1 MTSQTRPR
9 STPQLDALFVST
21 ARRLGLL
28 RAVRGATMSLLL
40 SALWLVRGCIVQ
52 DAGSNAWPTMAHI
65 TLFVG
70 AAIIGAM
77 LGWWRS
83 LPAQRAVAA
92 TLERFVP
99 ASRNLFVTAA
109 ELSRDELSR
118 DELARTTPPP
128 VAAFVLQRANDLAGT
143 VHVDAMF
150 PIRHRLIALTGSVVL
165 GALAVVLIRGVQRE
179 AFITP
184 RAAIASITG
193 RVEITRITV
202 RVTPPRYTK
211 RDATTARNP
220 ARVDALIGSSI
231 TLTVDANADSLVVT
245 TRDSARAIARGDATA
260 FTISLPATLDGFV
273 SLEPRS
279 HNGRVGVRRLIGL
292 SVHSDESPRVR
303 IAQPARDMIFPD
315 AKHTLDVHIDA
326 ADDLGL
332 AALTLRYT
340 KVSGAGER
348 FTFTEGEIPITITR
362 ANATQWTA
370 QAKLALE
377 PLLTEAGDLVVYRA
391 IATDARPG
399 SPPVESDAYIA
410 ELTAPGGIAAA
421 GFSVDP
427 DENRYALSQQMV
439 ILKTERLIAT
449 RAATPTANVADD
461 AAQLAIEQRRVRAE
475 FVFMMGGE
483 FAQGSTGDDVTGEL
497 DETAE
502 AEAEGDLAA
511 GRMANRG
518 RVSLL
523 AAVRNMSR
531 ATGALTTADLTTA
544 LAREKVALK
553 YLQDAFARQRFLM
566 RALSQREQLD
576 LTRRQTGKL
585 DSIARAVQVIPE
597 GARDA
602 HRLALRAVLRD
613 VLAAGATVPR
623 DASELTALAERVLQ
637 IDPSA
642 KTAQRV
648 AAQLSAASAAP
659 GDDGKVRAVTALLD
673 SAATGLTGMMR
684 ESLRPAAS
692 APLPRELRELQSHL
706 QSHLQ
711 SQPQSR
717 GKR

>member
-9 STPQLDALFVST
+9 STPQLDALFAST

-28 RAVRGATMSLLL
+28 RAVRGATMALLL
-40 SALWLVRGCIVQ
+40 SALWLLRGCIVQ

-70 AAIIGAM
+70 AAIIGAI

-83 LPAQRAVAA
+83 LPEQRAVAA
-92 TLERFVP
+92 TLERLVP
-99 ASRNLFVTAA
+99 TSRNLFVTAA

-118 DELARTTPPP
+118 DELAGTTPP
-128 VAAFVLQRANDLAGT
+128 VAEFVRRRANDLAGT

-165 GALAVVLIRGVQRE
+165 GALAVMLIHGVQRE

-193 RVEITRITV
+193 RVDITRITV

-211 RDATTARNP
+211 RNATTARDP
-220 ARVDALIGSSI
+220 ARIDALIGSSI

-245 TRDSARAIARGDATA
+245 TRDNARAIARGDATA
-260 FTISLPATLDGFV
+260 FTISLPAMHDGFV

-279 HNGRVGVRRLIGL
+279 RDGRVGARRLIGL
-292 SVHSDESPRVR
+292 SVRSDESPRVR

-315 AKHTLDVHIDA
+315 ANHTLDVHIEAD
-326 ADDLGL
+326 DDLGL

-362 ANATQWTA
+362 ASGERWTA
-370 QAKLALE
+370 RAKLALE

-449 RAATPTANVADD
+449 RAAKPTANVTDD

-483 FAQGSTGDDVTGEL
+483 FAQGSAGDDVTGEL

-531 ATGALTTADLTTA
+531 AAGALTTADLTTA

-553 YLQDAFARQRFLM
+553 QLQDAFARQRFLM

-585 DSIARAVQVIPE
+585 DSIARAVQPIPE
-597 GARDA
+597 GERDA

-613 VLAAGATVPR
+613 VFAAGATVPS

-648 AAQLSAASAAP
+648 AAQLSAASAAL
-659 GDDGKVRAVTALLD
+659 GDAGKVRAVTAQLD
-673 SAATGLTGMMR
+673 SAAIGLTGMMR

-706 QSHLQ
+706 QSQ
-711 SQPQSR
+711 TQSR
-717 GKR
+717 ARP

>member
-9 STPQLDALFVST
+9 STPQLDALFAST

-28 RAVRGATMSLLL
+28 RAVRGATMALLL
-40 SALWLVRGCIVQ
+40 SALWLLRGCIVQ
-52 DAGSNAWPTMAHI
+52 DTGSNAWPTMAHI

-70 AAIIGAM
+70 AAIIGAI

-92 TLERFVP
+92 TLERLVP
-99 ASRNLFVTAA
+99 TSRNLFVTAA

-118 DELARTTPPP
+118 NELAGTTPP
-128 VAAFVLQRANDLAGT
+128 VAEFVRRRANDLAGT

-165 GALAVVLIRGVQRE
+165 GALAVMLIHGVQRE

-193 RVEITRITV
+193 RVDITRIAV

-211 RDATTARNP
+211 RNATTARDP
-220 ARVDALIGSSI
+220 ARIDALIGSSI

-245 TRDSARAIARGDATA
+245 TRDNARAITRGDART
-260 FTISLPATLDGFV
+260 FTVSLSATLDGFV

-279 HNGRVGVRRLIGL
+279 RDGRVGARRLIGL
-292 SVHSDESPRVR
+292 SVRSDESPRVR

-315 AKHTLDVHIDA
+315 ANHTLDVHIEA

-340 KVSGAGER
+340 KMSGAGER
-348 FTFTEGEIPITITR
+348 FTFTDGEIPITITR
-362 ANATQWTA
+362 ASGELWTA
-370 QAKLALE
+370 RAKLALE

-449 RAATPTANVADD
+449 RAAKPTANVTDD

-483 FAQGSTGDDVTGEL
+483 FAQGSAGDDVTGEL

-531 ATGALTTADLTTA
+531 AAGALTTADLTAA

-553 YLQDAFARQRFLM
+553 QLQDAFARQRFLM
-566 RALSQREQLD
+566 RALTQREQLD

-585 DSIARAVQVIPE
+585 DSIARAVQPIPE
-597 GARDA
+597 GERDA

-613 VLAAGATVPR
+613 VFAAGATVPG

-648 AAQLSAASAAP
+648 AAQLSAASAAL
-659 GDDGKVRAVTALLD
+659 GDAGKVRAVTAQLD
-673 SAATGLTGMMR
+673 SAAIGLTGMMR

-711 SQPQSR
+711 SQTQSR
-717 GKR
+717 GNP

>member
-9 STPQLDALFVST
+9 STPQLDALFAST

-28 RAVRGATMSLLL
+28 RAVRGATMALLL
-40 SALWLVRGCIVQ
+40 SALWLLRGCIVQ

-70 AAIIGAM
+70 AAIIGAI

-92 TLERFVP
+92 TLERLVP
-99 ASRNLFVTAA
+99 TSRNLFVTAA

-118 DELARTTPPP
+118 NELAGTTPP
-128 VAAFVLQRANDLAGT
+128 VAEFVRRRANDLAGT

-165 GALAVVLIRGVQRE
+165 GALAVMLIHGVQRE

-193 RVEITRITV
+193 RVDITRIAV

-211 RDATTARNP
+211 RNATTARDP
-220 ARVDALIGSSI
+220 ARIDALIGSSI

-245 TRDSARAIARGDATA
+245 TRDNARAIARGDARA
-260 FTISLPATLDGFV
+260 FTVSLSATLDGFV

-279 HNGRVGVRRLIGL
+279 RDGRVGVRRLIGL
-292 SVHSDESPRVR
+292 SVRSDESPRVR
-303 IAQPARDMIFPD
+303 IAQPARDIIFPD
-315 AKHTLDVHIDA
+315 ANHTLDVHIEAD
-326 ADDLGL
+326 DDLGL

-362 ANATQWTA
+362 ASEERWTA
-370 QAKLALE
+370 RAKLALE

-449 RAATPTANVADD
+449 RAAKPTANVTDD

-483 FAQGSTGDDVTGEL
+483 FAQGSAGDDVTGEL

-531 ATGALTTADLTTA
+531 AAGALTTADLTAA

-553 YLQDAFARQRFLM
+553 QLQDAFARQRFLM

-585 DSIARAVQVIPE
+585 DSIARAVQPIPE
-597 GARDA
+597 GERDA

-613 VLAAGATVPR
+613 VFAAGATVPS

-648 AAQLSAASAAP
+648 AAQLSAASAAL
-659 GDDGKVRAVTALLD
+659 GDAGKVRAVTAQLD
-673 SAATGLTGMMR
+673 SAAIGLTGMMR

-706 QSHLQ
+706 QSQ
-711 SQPQSR
+711 TQSR
-717 GKR
+717 ARP

>member
-9 STPQLDALFVST
+9 STPQLDALFAST

-28 RAVRGATMSLLL
+28 RAVRGATMALLL
-40 SALWLVRGCIVQ
+40 SALWLLRGCIVQ

-70 AAIIGAM
+70 AAIIGAI

-83 LPAQRAVAA
+83 LPEQRAVAA
-92 TLERFVP
+92 TLERLVP
-99 ASRNLFVTAA
+99 TSRNLFVTAA

-118 DELARTTPPP
+118 DELAGTTPP
-128 VAAFVLQRANDLAGT
+128 VAEFVLRRANDLAGT

-165 GALAVVLIRGVQRE
+165 GALAVMLIHGVQRE

-193 RVEITRITV
+193 RVDITRIAV

-211 RDATTARNP
+211 RNATTARDP
-220 ARVDALIGSSI
+220 ARIDALIGSSI

-245 TRDSARAIARGDATA
+245 TRDNARAITRGDARA
-260 FTISLPATLDGFV
+260 FTVSLSATLDGFV

-279 HNGRVGVRRLIGL
+279 RDGRVGARRLIGL
-292 SVHSDESPRVR
+292 SVRSDESPRVR

-315 AKHTLDVHIDA
+315 ANHTLDVHIEAD
-326 ADDLGL
+326 DDLGL

-362 ANATQWTA
+362 ASGERWTA
-370 QAKLALE
+370 RAKLALE

-449 RAATPTANVADD
+449 RAAKPTANVTDD

-483 FAQGSTGDDVTGEL
+483 FAQGSAGDDVTGEL

-531 ATGALTTADLTTA
+531 AAGALTTADLTAA

-553 YLQDAFARQRFLM
+553 QLQDAFARQRFLM

-585 DSIARAVQVIPE
+585 DSIARAVQPIPE
-597 GARDA
+597 GERDA

-613 VLAAGATVPR
+613 VFAAGATVPR

-648 AAQLSAASAAP
+648 AAQLSAASAAL
-659 GDDGKVRAVTALLD
+659 GDAGKVRAVTAQLD
-673 SAATGLTGMMR
+673 SAAIGLTGMMR

-692 APLPRELRELQSHL
+692 APLARELRELQSHL

-711 SQPQSR
+711 SQTPSR
-717 GKR
+717 GNP

>member
-9 STPQLDALFVST
+9 STPQLDALFAST

-28 RAVRGATMSLLL
+28 RAVRGATMALLL
-40 SALWLVRGCIVQ
+40 SALWLLRGCIVQ

-70 AAIIGAM
+70 AAIIGAI

-83 LPAQRAVAA
+83 LPEQRAVAA
-92 TLERFVP
+92 TLERLVP
-99 ASRNLFVTAA
+99 TSRNLFVTAA

-118 DELARTTPPP
+118 NELAGTTPP
-128 VAAFVLQRANDLAGT
+128 VAEFVRRRANDLAGT

-165 GALAVVLIRGVQRE
+165 GALAVMLIHGVQRE

-193 RVEITRITV
+193 RVDITRIAV

-211 RDATTARNP
+211 RNATTARDP
-220 ARVDALIGSSI
+220 ARIDALIGSSI

-245 TRDSARAIARGDATA
+245 TRDNARAIARGDATA
-260 FTISLPATLDGFV
+260 FTISLPAMHDGFV

-279 HNGRVGVRRLIGL
+279 RDGRVGVRRLIGL
-292 SVHSDESPRVR
+292 SVRSDESPRVR

-315 AKHTLDVHIDA
+315 ANHTLDVHIEAD
-326 ADDLGL
+326 DDLGL

-362 ANATQWTA
+362 ASGERWTA
-370 QAKLALE
+370 RAKLALE

-449 RAATPTANVADD
+449 RAAKPTANVTDD

-483 FAQGSTGDDVTGEL
+483 FAQGSAGDDVTGEL

-531 ATGALTTADLTTA
+531 AAGALTTADLTAA

-553 YLQDAFARQRFLM
+553 QLQDAFARQRFLM

-585 DSIARAVQVIPE
+585 DSIARAVQPIPE
-597 GARDA
+597 GERDA

-613 VLAAGATVPR
+613 VFAAGATVPG

-648 AAQLSAASAAP
+648 AAQLSAASAAL
-659 GDDGKVRAVTALLD
+659 GDAGKVRAVTAQLD
-673 SAATGLTGMMR
+673 SAAIGLTGMMR

-711 SQPQSR
+711 SQTQSR
-717 GKR
+717 GNP